1 MKLMSTYGATIKID
15 NGTTQRSI
23 TENGAKVAKT
33 FKYTEPGVG
42 KYLPWPS
49 ILVFL
54 VCGQLTGIQE
64 PSKTVIWYRPPTRVR
79 FLRTRV
85 RLRQYF
91 CTQIAFPVHTV
102 ILLSV
107 VLYWHMRQQ
116 SVVRV
121 QYETD
126 IELCPCTWGT
136 GALRLEVYQY
146 SIPSTQ
152 YSAHT
157 AGILMQLNFEIT
169 TTKIWYLVS
178 VTLWYAV

>member
-1 MKLMSTYGATIKID
+1 MIKKRRSWPKNVDGGGIDKRFEGHAVGTVKSLPGQLDGVAFKIFAMKEEDYTMKLMSTYGATIKID

-64 PSKTVIWYRPPTRVR
+64 PSKTVIWYIPPTRVR

-85 RLRQYF
+85 RLR
-91 CTQIAFPVHTV
+91 
-102 ILLSV
+102 
-107 VLYWHMRQQ
+107 
-116 SVVRV
+116 
-121 QYETD
+121 
-126 IELCPCTWGT
+126 
-136 GALRLEVYQY
+136 
-146 SIPSTQ
+146 
-152 YSAHT
+152 
-157 AGILMQLNFEIT
+157 
-169 TTKIWYLVS
+169 
-178 VTLWYAV
+178 